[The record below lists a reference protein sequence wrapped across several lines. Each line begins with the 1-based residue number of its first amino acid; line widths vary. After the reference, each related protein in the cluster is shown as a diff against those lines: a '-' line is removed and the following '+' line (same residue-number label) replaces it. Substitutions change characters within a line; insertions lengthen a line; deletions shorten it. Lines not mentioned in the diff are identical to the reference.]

1 MLNVAVS
8 GHSGTSYETA
18 SRSVASLWQDPEFEN
33 LRNVNLAA
41 HKTDTSSSSSSN
53 DRSKQSPNDKKQDS
67 DPVKLAARLVGY
79 TFI

>member
-33 LRNVNLAA
+33 LRNVNLTA
-41 HKTDTSSSSSSN
+41 HKTDTSSSSSS
-53 DRSKQSPNDKKQDS
+53 DRSKQSPNDKKDS
-67 DPVKLAARLVGY
+67 DPVKLAARLVRY
-79 TFI
+79 IVI